1 MKQNNDI
8 PGLTSE
14 DMKKLALAFEIET
27 KVTEVILYGSRA
39 KETHRSS
46 SDIDLTL
53 RGHELSTSWLMNLMG
68 KIDDLLLP
76 YQVDLSIFEH
86 IDNQDLIDHI
96 NRVGKVIFKH
106 EQ

>member
-1 MKQNNDI
+1 MKKNNDI

-14 DMKKLALAFEIET
+14 DMQKLALAFEVEAE
-27 KVTEVILYGSRA
+27 VTEVILYGSRA
-39 KETHRSS
+39 KETHRSG

-53 RGHELSTSWLMNLMG
+53 RGHELSTSWLMDLTV

-76 YQVDLSIFEH
+76 YEVDLSIFEH
-86 IDNQDLIDHI
+86 IDNLDLIDHI
-96 NRVGKVIFKH
+96 NRVGKVIFTH